1 MSDTPIPV
9 RAAVAELELP
19 TPAADTVQVDLEARG
34 RRYLAAAKRQAA
46 IERFT
51 QDCPPAYLESDWN
64 HPGLQPYAL
73 QIRRVLSWQP
83 SPKGLLLA
91 GPTGRGK
98 TRSLFALYDRLVREG
113 AHDTRYWHAND
124 WFSRLGEEVR
134 FGKDDAAAW
143 VEAVASR
150 AIVILDDVG
159 QEAVLNAKAD
169 WAAAHFFRFL
179 DLRLASSLPL
189 IATTN
194 LGADEIAS
202 RFSPGNAVRGD
213 PLVRRLLDL
222 CEVVKF

>member
-1 MSDTPIPV
+1 MHPTPSPISAV
-9 RAAVAELELP
+9 VAELELP
-19 TPAADTVQVDLEARG
+19 APAESASQVDLEARG
-34 RRYLAAAKRQAA
+34 RRYLAEAKRQAA
-46 IERFT
+46 IERFH
-51 QDCPPAYLESDWN
+51 QDCPPAYFESDWN
-64 HPGLQPYAL
+64 HPGLRPYAS
-73 QIRRVLSWQP
+73 QIQRVLSWQP
-83 SPKGLLLA
+83 SPRGLLLA

-98 TRSLFALYDRLVREG
+98 TRSLFSLYHRLV
-113 AHDTRYWHAND
+113 HDGVVDCRYWHASD
-124 WFSRLGEEVR
+124 WFARLGEFVR
-134 FGKDDAAAW
+134 YGRDDAAAW
-143 VEAVASR
+143 VEAVA
-150 AIVILDDVG
+150 AHAVVILDDIG

-179 DLRLASSLPL
+179 DLRLANSLPL